1 MDNKKMEKK
10 IYKKPL
16 VSGLEIQP
24 LHCIAGSSDPEV
36 GKVIRDDYEKQS
48 QENWDNTKNS
58 SLW

>member
-1 MDNKKMEKK
+1 MEKK

-36 GKVIRDDYEKQS
+36 GKVVRDDYEKQS